1 MQPPSFEVV
10 SYDDRFAEDF
20 ARLNY
25 EWIERLFAIEEED
38 VRSLSDPRGY
48 VLDQG
53 GEIFFV
59 LASAS
64 ADRPGS
70 PVATVAMT
78 PHEPGV
84 FELAKM
90 AVDPGWQGHGL
101 GRLLMDA
108 CIDFAEQ
115 RGAREIMLVTNDGL
129 GPALGL
135 YRSAGFQ
142 AVAEYSDA
150 RYSRGNL
157 EMRRTI

>member
-1 MQPPSFEVV
+1 VT
-10 SYDDRFAEDF
+10 YADKFAGDF

-25 EWIERLFAIEEED
+25 EWIERLFTIEEED

-48 VLDQG
+48 VIDQG

-59 LASAS
+59 LAELA
-64 ADRPGS
+64 ADRPGV

-78 PHEPGV
+78 PHDPGV

-90 AVDPGWQGHGL
+90 AVDPDWQGHGL
-101 GRLLMDA
+101 GRLLIDA
-108 CIDFAEQ
+108 CIEFAEQ
-115 RGAREIMLVTNDGL
+115 REAREIMLVTNDGL
-129 GPALGL
+129 AAALGL

-142 AVAEYSDA
+142 AVAEYSDV

-157 EMRRTI
+157 EMRRKV